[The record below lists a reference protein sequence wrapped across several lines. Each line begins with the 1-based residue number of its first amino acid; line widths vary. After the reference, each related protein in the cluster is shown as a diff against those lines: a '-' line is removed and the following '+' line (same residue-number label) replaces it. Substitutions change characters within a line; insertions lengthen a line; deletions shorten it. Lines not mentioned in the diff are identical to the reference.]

1 MTFSFPSTTQSAR
14 QKHRWRVGDREF
26 VEYACW
32 RCGYRLGEAAS
43 DELWPGYTTRW
54 GFAVPPG
61 FKPVVADP
69 ENPNAPAV
77 LRPTKKRRQA
87 WLKERRKADK
97 SSFSRLTLREGSNA
111 WLPFRDPDRSDHR
124 GDSMRVLLPHLME
137 CERCGAVN
145 KLEAPKEP

>member
-1 MTFSFPSTTQSAR
+1 MTFSFLDTAPRAKVKR
-14 QKHRWRVGDREF
+14 RWRTEDRE
-26 VEYACW
+26 YAEFACQ
-32 RCGYRLGEAAS
+32 RCGYRLGEAFC
-43 DELWPGYTTRW
+43 DDPWPGYATRW
-54 GFAVPPG
+54 RFAVPPG

-69 ENPNAPAV
+69 TNPNAPAV

-97 SSFSRLTLREGSNA
+97 PSPSRLALREGTNA
-111 WLPFRDPDRSDHR
+111 RLPFRDPELSDHR

-145 KLEAPKEP
+145 RLEAPPAP